1 MVSKRA
7 GAVCILAFCFLTI
20 ACKKLGQPIP
30 TGELKWKTVDYADA
44 IPSEYG
50 SLVAVTANP
59 QNPSWVYL
67 WFQKTDG
74 TIAAVFVD
82 VADGRVANRSLSI
95 PRK

>member
-1 MVSKRA
+1 MASKRA
-7 GAVCILAFCFLTI
+7 GAVCILALCFLTI
-20 ACKKLGQPIP
+20 ACKKLGPPVPKGQ
-30 TGELKWKTVDYADA
+30 LSWKTAEYADA

-50 SLVAVTANP
+50 ALIAVTANS

-82 VADGRVANRSLSI
+82 VSDGRVAPRALSI